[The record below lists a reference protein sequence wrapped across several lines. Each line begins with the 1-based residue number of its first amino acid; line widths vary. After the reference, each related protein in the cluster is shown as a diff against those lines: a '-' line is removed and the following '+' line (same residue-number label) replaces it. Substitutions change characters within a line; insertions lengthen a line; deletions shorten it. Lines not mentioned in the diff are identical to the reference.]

1 MKFPLPFLTT
11 LLLCLLVSAWAQDE
25 AAPDKAAPEKA
36 PAAAVDKAPV
46 LQTEEPPAPE
56 APAAEAPA
64 EEADAGPTL
73 ETPAQKVSYAI
84 GSDLARTL
92 GPGAAELDPTLIAQ
106 AIADTLDGK
115 GMDPNECRLNF
126 LTFMTES
133 KKKTGKEWLAKN
145 LADNEDVVNLP
156 SGLQYKVVT
165 KGEGAVPTADKTVT
179 VHYTGTLVNGT
190 KFDSSRD
197 RGSPASFRVGG
208 VIKGWTEALQLMPV
222 GSRWMLYIPS
232 DLAYGERGS
241 PPRIG
246 PHEVL
251 IFDVELLGIK

>member
-1 MKFPLPFLTT
+1 MKFTFPLLTILFLS
-11 LLLCLLVSAWAQDE
+11 LLVSTWAQDD
-25 AAPDKAAPEKA
+25 AAPGKAAADDAPVPVPEK
-36 PAAAVDKAPV
+36 V
-46 LQTEEPPAPE
+46 
-56 APAAEAPA
+56 PAAEAP
-64 EEADAGPTL
+64 EADAAEAPEAEAAEAPVL

-92 GPGAAELDPTLIAQ
+92 GPGSANLDSTLIAQ
-106 AIADTLDGK
+106 AIKDTLAGQ
-115 GMDPNECRLNF
+115 GMDPDECRKNF
-126 LTFMTES
+126 ISYMTES
-133 KKKTGKEWLAKN
+133 KKKTGKDWLAKN
-145 LADNEDVVNLP
+145 LADNEDIVNLP

-251 IFDVELLGIK
+251 VFDVELLDIK